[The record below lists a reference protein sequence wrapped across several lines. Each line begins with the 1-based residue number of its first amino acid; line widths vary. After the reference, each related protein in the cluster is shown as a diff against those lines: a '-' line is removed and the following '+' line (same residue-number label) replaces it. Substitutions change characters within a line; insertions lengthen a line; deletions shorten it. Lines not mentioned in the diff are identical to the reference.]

1 MAGHK
6 PDAEKMGLDRDP
18 QHPPVREES
27 LGLTTNVRTAVFWLA
42 LIAIVAGLW
51 ACVGTWSGPPLSSP
65 ASTALELKAER
76 SDGRL
81 VLKWNREADVVRDAQ
96 QATLTIADG
105 DHTEEVPVDLGQLR
119 GGSVVYVPITSDVSF
134 RLEVVSR
141 QGESRSESV
150 RAFLARR
157 P

>member
-1 MAGHK
+1 VGVRWNVVWASPFFTGEHCAGT
-6 PDAEKMGLDRDP
+6 
-18 QHPPVREES
+18 Q
-27 LGLTTNVRTAVFWLA
+27 
-42 LIAIVAGLW
+42 
-51 ACVGTWSGPPLSSP
+51 
-65 ASTALELKAER
+65 AER